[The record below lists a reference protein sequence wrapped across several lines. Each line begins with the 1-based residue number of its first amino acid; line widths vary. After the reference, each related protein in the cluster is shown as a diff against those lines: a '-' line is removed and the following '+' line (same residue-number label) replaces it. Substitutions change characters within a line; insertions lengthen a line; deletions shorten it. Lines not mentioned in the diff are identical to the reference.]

1 MLDIHH
7 ATKMAGSPSSS
18 ITGKYLISKTAGFST
33 RSMARA
39 GGLSAAASVSS
50 AHGRKGRRRL
60 GGPLV
65 VGLGGGVVGLGQEP
79 DAAGQDGE
87 DGDTTQPCPQAMAQ
101 DEGAEQKQRKRP
113 PPYCGGGV
121 GVG

>member
-65 VGLGGGVVGLGQEP
+65 VGLGGGVVGLGQEVCLHVIGH
-79 DAAGQDGE
+79 DAQEPGPEAGD
-87 DGDTTQPCPQAMAQ
+87 
-101 DEGAEQKQRKRP
+101 P
-113 PPYCGGGV
+113 PGQG
-121 GVG
+121 